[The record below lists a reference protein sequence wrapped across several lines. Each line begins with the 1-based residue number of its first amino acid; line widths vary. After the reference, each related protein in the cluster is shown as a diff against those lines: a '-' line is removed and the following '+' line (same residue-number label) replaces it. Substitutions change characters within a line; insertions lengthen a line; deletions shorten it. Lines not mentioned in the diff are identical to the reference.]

1 MTRRA
6 TLAALLLLSA
16 GAWSAGEDKKDVSAF
31 DWRTNRAVKIA
42 IERKEIRLG
51 IQGRDPKDGIPA
63 IWNPKALPAAEATW
77 LPPEER
83 VLGVVMGKEARAYP
97 IKVLNSHEMVNDIL
111 GGRPIAPN
119 Y

>member
-1 MTRRA
+1 MTRR
-6 TLAALLLLSA
+6 TTFAALLLAA
-16 GAWSAGEDKKDVSAF
+16 GASSAGEEKKQVSGF
-31 DWRTNRAVKIA
+31 DWRTDSAVKIA

-51 IQGRDPKDGIPA
+51 IQGREPKDGIPA
-63 IWNPKALPAAEATW
+63 IWNPEALPAAEATW

-97 IKVLNSHEMVNDIL
+97 LKVLNVHEMVNDVL